1 MTITDKKQALF
12 QIARALATAELNEI
26 PSVHDRS
33 RYTYAAVATYRSRYG
48 KRPTQAV
55 IDAVRFDFIW

>member
-1 MTITDKKQALF
+1 MTTKDKKQALF
-12 QIARALATAELNEI
+12 AIARSLATAELNEI

-33 RYTYAAVATYRSRYG
+33 RYTYAAVATYRSKYG
-48 KRPTQAV
+48 KRPSQAI